1 MPLPRKPKKKMPQ
14 DTTSP
19 SYNRDHLQMTERD
32 LLLRL
37 LWTVEEMKKQVEA
50 QDAHLTATDERV
62 ENLRLWK
69 AQVVGYSAAVSLGIA
84 IGIRV
89 LWP

>member
-1 MPLPRKPKKKMPQ
+1 MPRKPKMPESG
-14 DTTSP
+14 SP
-19 SYNRDHLQMTERD
+19 SFNRDHLQMTERD

-62 ENLRLWK
+62 ETLRLWK
-69 AQVVGYSAAVSLGIA
+69 AQVMGYSAAISLVIA
-84 IGIRV
+84 LAVHII
-89 LWP
+89 WK